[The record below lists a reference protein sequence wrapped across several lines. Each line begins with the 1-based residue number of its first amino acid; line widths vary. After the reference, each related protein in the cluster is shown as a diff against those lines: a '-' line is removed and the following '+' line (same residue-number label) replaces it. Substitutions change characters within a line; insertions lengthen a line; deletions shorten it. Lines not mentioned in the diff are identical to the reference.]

1 MYAECMRSILRIGY
15 RSDALG
21 CSIALAD
28 IRIAQGRLSDAMRTY
43 EEALQLTVQGEPPL
57 RGTAD
62 MYVGKSELHREW
74 NDLRAATQLL
84 LQSKELGEFGGL
96 RQNPYRWCVSMA
108 LIRESEGDLNGALD
122 LLNEAERLYQGDLFP
137 NVRPIAALKA
147 RVWLAQGRIDDA
159 HRWAEVQGLSAE
171 DDPSYLHELEHITLA
186 RVLLAE
192 YQNGRSDRSILD
204 ALRLL
209 DRLLQAAEDGG
220 RMGSAIEILVVLAL
234 AHAARGDTPAALA
247 SLERAL
253 TLAQPEGYIRMFVD
267 EGPAMEELLRAAAAR
282 EIMPGYSARLLA
294 AIAGERR
301 RRVGEPPLST
311 TPAAHGLI
319 EPLSQRELDVLR
331 LFDSDLSG
339 PDIAREL
346 VVALSTV
353 RTHTK
358 SIYGKL
364 GVSSRHAAIKRAGEL
379 GLI

>member
-1 MYAECMRSILRIGY
+1 
-15 RSDALG
+15 
-21 CSIALAD
+21 
-28 IRIAQGRLSDAMRTY
+28 
-43 EEALQLTVQGEPPL
+43 
-57 RGTAD
+57 
-62 MYVGKSELHREW
+62 
-74 NDLRAATQLL
+74 
-84 LQSKELGEFGGL
+84 
-96 RQNPYRWCVSMA
+96 
-108 LIRESEGDLNGALD
+108 
-122 LLNEAERLYQGDLFP
+122 
-137 NVRPIAALKA
+137 
-147 RVWLAQGRIDDA
+147 
-159 HRWAEVQGLSAE
+159 
-171 DDPSYLHELEHITLA
+171 
-186 RVLLAE
+186 
-192 YQNGRSDRSILD
+192 
-204 ALRLL
+204 
-209 DRLLQAAEDGG
+209 
-220 RMGSAIEILVVLAL
+220 
-234 AHAARGDTPAALA
+234 
-247 SLERAL
+247 
-253 TLAQPEGYIRMFVD
+253 MFVD